1 MFITQRVE
9 NLTFADTRVAVSTTV
24 QVAYGTD
31 LEALLPKLRE
41 AVSSVPRVMPEPAC
55 AVLLTGFAP
64 DGLDLS
70 ISFWI
75 GDVANGEGNV
85 RSDVNFAIL
94 RCLND
99 NGVEIPYP
107 QRVVRQV

>member
-1 MFITQRVE
+1 
-9 NLTFADTRVAVSTTV
+9 
-24 QVAYGTD
+24 
-31 LEALLPKLRE
+31 
-41 AVSSVPRVMPEPAC
+41 VPRVLAEPASV
-55 AVLLTGFAP
+55 VLLSGFGA

-94 RCLND
+94 RCLAA
-99 NGVEIPYP
+99 NGVEIPFP
-107 QRVVRQV
+107 QRVVRQA